1 MQSTGYLIK
10 EAALQ
15 FMGQRTNVNYLKC
28 ISQKMYNTHKTI
40 HSINQGYFEIYDKIS
55 MISS

>member
-28 ISQKMYNTHKTI
+28 INITKKCMI
-40 HSINQGYFEIYDKIS
+40 HIKQFIL
-55 MISS
+55 